1 MEMSKPRPVR
11 TLPQGAVQIGVGMYG
26 LPDGSVLTR
35 PSRGPRAPQLTRRGD
50 RPSRLRPGELIWDNP
65 PGPRQGVTFGLRSG
79 TQYIGPKG
87 LVTPTQAAR
96 LLRKSRV
103 WIYKLIRAGT
113 LRPIRRGGP
122 ASRLIPLRQIKR
134 LLGLPEKPVRPIFRG
149 ALWGYDE
156 HGKPWLVG

>member
-1 MEMSKPRPVR
+1 MSKPRSAR
-11 TLPQGAVQIGVGMYG
+11 TLPQGAVQIGVGVYG

-35 PSRGPRAPQLTRRGD
+35 PSRGPRAPQLTRKGD
-50 RPSRLRPGELIWDNP
+50 RPPRLKPGQFIWDNP
-65 PGPRQGVTFGLRSG
+65 PGPIQGVTFGLRSG

-103 WIYKLIRAGT
+103 WIYKLMRAGT
-113 LRPIRRGGP
+113 LRPVSSGGP
-122 ASRLIPLRQIKR
+122 ALRLIPLRQIKQ
-134 LLGLPEKPVRPIFRG
+134 LLGFPKKAIRPICPG

-156 HGKPWLVG
+156 HGEPWLVG